1 MLTDKMGIR
10 STDPIIAKLH
20 DDEPIFIL
28 RGQDASSPF
37 VVLDWITRNFA
48 TCPEPK
54 LREAFEQALQ
64 MKNYPFK
71 KLPD

>member
-1 MLTDKMGIR
+1 MGIR
-10 STDPIIAKLH
+10 PTDPIMARLG

-28 RGQDASSPF
+28 RGQDASAPL
-37 VVLDWITRNFA
+37 VVLDWIARNFA
-48 TCPEPK
+48 TCPEAK